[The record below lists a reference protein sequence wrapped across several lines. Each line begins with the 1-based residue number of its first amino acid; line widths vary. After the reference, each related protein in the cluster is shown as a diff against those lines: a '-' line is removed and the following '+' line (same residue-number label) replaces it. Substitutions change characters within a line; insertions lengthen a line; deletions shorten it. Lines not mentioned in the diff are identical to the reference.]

1 MGPTTAEFRL
11 EGPPIPADAVV
22 ESYQALEAISRPFE
36 VEVDFYTKDASFDA
50 ETCVKQAL
58 LLHVV
63 DQVGQTRFFHGV
75 VDRAE
80 FLKWAKDRFYFR
92 VHLVPALAALAY
104 REDCRIFQDQSIIDV
119 VKTIFG
125 EAGFTADVVWKLFNS
140 YPPREY
146 IVQYRESTLNFVS
159 RLFEDEGIFYY
170 FQHSAA
176 GDLRPLFSGRF
187 DTTIGAKT
195 DAASYARIA
204 ARIGVAPAAI
214 LFCSDSPA
222 ELAAAETAGVQ
233 IAHIVKDGAE
243 TDPRWP
249 AIADFSDI
257 VLYPRR

>member
-1 MGPTTAEFRL
+1 MSLPAAIDGIMTQRGAAPIVAAEAALIDIEGTIAPLAFVRDKLSPFAAARL
-11 EGPPIPADAVV
+11 AQFVRRHAGDPEVAALLDDARRLADGADPIA
-22 ESYQALEAISRPFE
+22 ALEAWQRDDVKAPPLKALQGLIW
-36 VEVDFYTKDASFDA
+36 A
-50 ETCVKQAL
+50 E
-58 LLHVV
+58 
-63 DQVGQTRFFHGV
+63 GY
-75 VDRAE
+75 AE
-80 FLKWAKDRFYFR
+80 GAFSPPLYPD
-92 VHLVPALAALAY
+92 ALAAMRRWRGTLPLYVYSSGSLQAQ
-104 REDCRIFQDQSIIDV
+104 E
-119 VKTIFG
+119 
-125 EAGFTADVVWKLFNS
+125 LF
-140 YPPREY
+140 
-146 IVQYRESTLNFVS
+146 
-159 RLFEDEGIFYY
+159 